1 MKKNLILSAA
11 VALMVSS
18 CGPSIKQ
25 IGYLNMI
32 STRNVSVKEQ
42 YVSLRNG
49 VGGDNRDLKRN
60 KAATVDM
67 AVGNLV
73 KNVPGGEF
81 VQNAKIYVI
90 GKEYAVSGDVWG
102 LSGEINHKGFK
113 IGDHVMWK
121 DNFVKFTGV
130 ITELKDDKECTVKQ
144 DENGKIRIV
153 RYDEMSKI

>member
-1 MKKNLILSAA
+1 MKKIILFCSAA
-11 VALMVSS
+11 VAVAS

-32 STRNVSVKEQ
+32 STRNVTTKNE
-42 YVSLRNG
+42 YVNLRNA

-60 KAATVDM
+60 KATTLDM

-81 VQNAKIYVI
+81 VQNVKVYTI
-90 GKEYAVSGDVWG
+90 GKYYAVSGDVWG
-102 LSGEINHKGFK
+102 LSGEINHKGYK
-113 IGDHVMWK
+113 VGDHVMWK
-121 DNFVKFTGV
+121 DNFVKYTGV
-130 ITELKDDKECTVKQ
+130 ITELKDDRECTVKQ

-153 RYDEMSKI
+153 KYDEMSKI